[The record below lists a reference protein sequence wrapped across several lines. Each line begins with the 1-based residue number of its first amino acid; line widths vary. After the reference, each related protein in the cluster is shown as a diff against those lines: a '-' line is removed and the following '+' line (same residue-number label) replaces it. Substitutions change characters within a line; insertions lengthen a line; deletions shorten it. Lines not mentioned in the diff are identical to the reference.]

1 MKRGAARKSAGA
13 AAGYSGKPLVEKLG
27 IKPGH
32 LVLIRNAP
40 RGYATTLG
48 DLPPGAFRYA
58 SGKGPFDVIQVFV
71 SAESDLRDS
80 IKAARL
86 IMKRDGMMWVSWPK
100 KSSGRKT
107 DVDENDVRRT
117 GLALDLVDVK
127 ICAVDDVW
135 SGLKFVIPVKLR

>member
-1 MKRGAARKSAGA
+1 MTIKAMRKAAA

-48 DLPPGAFRYA
+48 ALPPGAFRYA
-58 SGKGPFDVIQVFV
+58 TGKGPFDVIQVFV
-71 SAESDLRDS
+71 TNADELRPAIRD
-80 IKAARL
+80 ARRS
-86 IMKRDGMMWVSWPK
+86 MKRDGMIWVSWPK
-100 KSSGRKT
+100 SSSGW
-107 DVDENDVRRT
+107 DAGVDENDVTRA

-127 ICAVDDVW
+127 ICADDEVW

>member
-1 MKRGAARKSAGA
+1 MRRAAARKAAGA
-13 AAGYSGKPLVEKLG
+13 TAGYSGKPLVEKLG

-40 RGYATTLG
+40 RGYASTLG

-58 SGKGPFDVIQVFV
+58 TGKGPFDLIQVFV
-71 SAESDLRDS
+71 SAESELRAA
-80 IKAARL
+80 IRAARVV
-86 IMKRDGMMWVSWPK
+86 MKRDGMVWISWPK

-107 DVDENDVRRT
+107 DVDENDVRRA

>member
-1 MKRGAARKSAGA
+1 MKHGVPRRSAGA
-13 AAGYSGKPLVEKLG
+13 TAGYSGKPLIEKLG

-40 RGYATTLG
+40 RGYASTLG
-48 DLPPGAFRYA
+48 NLPPGAFRYA

-71 SAESDLRDS
+71 SAESDLQAAIR
-80 IKAARL
+80 AARL
-86 IMKRDGMMWVSWPK
+86 IMKRDGMVWVSWPK

-107 DVDENDVRRT
+107 DVDENDVRHA

>member
-1 MKRGAARKSAGA
+1 MRRASPPKSSAT
-13 AAGYSGKPLVEKLG
+13 AGYSGKPLVEKLG

-40 RGYATTLG
+40 RGYARTLS

-58 SGKGPFDVIQVFV
+58 TGKGPFDVIQVFV
-71 SAESDLRDS
+71 SAEADLRRAVAD
-80 IKAARL
+80 ARRV
-86 IMKRDGMMWVSWPK
+86 MKRDGMVWISWPK
-100 KSSGRKT
+100 RSSGRKT
-107 DVDENDVRRT
+107 DVDENDVRHA

-127 ICAVDDVW
+127 ICAVDEVW

>member
-1 MKRGAARKSAGA
+1 MKRGAARRSAGDT
-13 AAGYSGKPLVEKLG
+13 AGYSAKPLVEKLG

-48 DLPPGAFRYA
+48 NLPLGALRYA

-71 SAESDLRDS
+71 SVERDLRPS
-80 IKAARL
+80 ISAARVS
-86 IMKRDGMMWVSWPK
+86 MKRDGMVWVSWPK

-107 DVDENDVRRT
+107 DIDENDVRHA

>member
-1 MKRGAARKSAGA
+1 MKRASSPKASAT
-13 AAGYSGKPLVEKLG
+13 AGYSGKPLVEKLG

-40 RGYATTLG
+40 RGYARTLG

-58 SGKGPFDVIQVFV
+58 TGKGPFDVIQVFV
-71 SAESDLRDS
+71 SAAADLRRAIAD
-80 IKAARL
+80 ARRV
-86 IMKRDGMMWVSWPK
+86 MKRDGMVWISWPK
-100 KSSGRKT
+100 RSSGRKT
-107 DVDENDVRRT
+107 EVDENDVRHA

-127 ICAVDDVW
+127 ICAVDEVW

>member
-1 MKRGAARKSAGA
+1 MRRASPPKSSAT
-13 AAGYSGKPLVEKLG
+13 AGYSGKRLVEKLG

-40 RGYATTLG
+40 RGYARTLG

-58 SGKGPFDVIQVFV
+58 TGKGPFDVIQVFV
-71 SAESDLRDS
+71 SAEADLRRAIAD
-80 IKAARL
+80 ARRV
-86 IMKRDGMMWVSWPK
+86 MKREGMVWISWPK
-100 KSSGRKT
+100 RASGRKT
-107 DVDENDVRRT
+107 DVDENDVRHA

-127 ICAVDDVW
+127 ICAVDEVW

>member
-1 MKRGAARKSAGA
+1 M
-13 AAGYSGKPLVEKLG
+13 EKLG

-40 RGYATTLG
+40 RGYARTLG
-48 DLPPGAFRYA
+48 ELPPGAFRYA
-58 SGKGPFDVIQVFV
+58 SGKGPFDVVQVFV
-71 SAESDLRDS
+71 SAESDLRPA
-80 IKAARL
+80 IREARL
-86 IMKRDGMMWVSWPK
+86 IMKRDGMVWVSWPK

-107 DVDENDVRRT
+107 DVDENDVRHA